1 MHPVDLDLS
10 ILMKPAM
17 IYTVLVI
24 IAITKLKKKW
34 RGVWFIIIFSTV
46 RVKLNIVITLL
57 LRVALSNQSMTYPS
71 IESSIE

>member
-24 IAITKLKKKW
+24 IAITKLKKKME
-34 RGVWFIIIFSTV
+34 RSVV
-46 RVKLNIVITLL
+46 HYNI
-57 LRVALSNQSMTYPS
+57 QYGKG
-71 IESSIE
+71 